1 MDYPAKNHGEK
12 GLENALPWAEISQ
25 ASYRRSNFDENVI
38 RNLIKAH
45 QSRITLDE
53 KFQHLVKTE
62 KILDAQED
70 YPHLVEATKPNIRK
84 TKKINWPEN
93 EFRVLHG
100 LEPLSQTGSDIEED
114 NEQLTDPYDEPKYD
128 SLLMETGQIMIDFNK
143 KLSQ

>member
-1 MDYPAKNHGEK
+1 M
-12 GLENALPWAEISQ
+12 ENALPWAEISQ

-62 KILDAQED
+62 RKILDAQEKTTLS
-70 YPHLVEATKPNIRK
+70 LVEATREAEYKENK
-84 TKKINWPEN
+84 ENQLALEN

-100 LEPLSQTGSDIEED
+100 LEPLSQTGSDIED
-114 NEQLTDPYDEPKYD
+114 DEQLTDPYDEPKYD